1 MDLAALL
8 EHSSLIRILIIL
20 IKDQCK
26 LNLLGEVQVSL
37 VASRTV
43 YLKIDKFSRI
53 FIPGINTIG
62 SA

>member
-8 EHSSLIRILIIL
+8 EHSFLIRILIIL

-26 LNLLGEVQVSL
+26 LNLLGEVQVFL

-43 YLKIDKFSRI
+43 YLKIDQFSRI

>member
-1 MDLAALL
+1 MDR
-8 EHSSLIRILIIL
+8 EHSFLIRILIIL

-37 VASRTV
+37 VESRTV
-43 YLKIDKFSRI
+43 YLKIDQFSRI
-53 FIPGINTIG
+53 FISGINTIG